1 LEVNIPKDD
10 KPTNPEEIGVPQ
22 EGMKTPEQR
31 EKLERLR
38 GLIESIVE
46 RYWQEGETPFGI
58 EKDQVVDRITERRF
72 EVMEAENLEPDYEF
86 WQQASEVM
94 AQIDE
99 GTGQHNPLGEYPLMV
114 LQYHLSNARGLEID
128 ESVKDYFIAKV
139 MEKGYK
145 KATDRSLSDWVA
157 EYVGSHPEET
167 DFESIR
173 KTIGVFER
181 DYDSFVIST
190 GNLAKVFLEYAR
202 ENGIEGLGS
211 NTALQILSEKGFI
224 VPEKWQNSFVELP
237 EGRELLNAIENV
249 QRKFHPEEII
259 TTLEGVYGDFTKE
272 ELRTNPIT
280 VGDVLGVV
288 SVTMEIPK
296 TWEECDDE
304 TRSVINDIMKQLAS
318 NLGGKLGE
326 SKGEPVIKF

>member
-1 LEVNIPKDD
+1 
-10 KPTNPEEIGVPQ
+10 
-22 EGMKTPEQR
+22 M
-31 EKLERLR
+31 
-38 GLIESIVE
+38 
-46 RYWQEGETPFGI
+46 
-58 EKDQVVDRITERRF
+58 
-72 EVMEAENLEPDYEF
+72 
-86 WQQASEVM
+86 
-94 AQIDE
+94 
-99 GTGQHNPLGEYPLMV
+99 
-114 LQYHLSNARGLEID
+114 
-128 ESVKDYFIAKV
+128 
-139 MEKGYK
+139 
-145 KATDRSLSDWVA
+145 
-157 EYVGSHPEET
+157 
-167 DFESIR
+167 
-173 KTIGVFER
+173 FER

-280 VGDVLGVV
+280 VGDVLGVI